1 MATPNFHTPN
11 QEMPPPGGY
20 TPIKFAKN
28 NPVTRGPPGW
38 SLFLGTFLVTSV
50 GYYFVGQHNKHQ
62 RELAKEERENRIALL
77 PFLQA
82 EADVEYLEQEKHIL
96 EKERQIMKDVV
107 PGWVAGQSPYH
118 SDRYQTPIWAQKK

>member
-11 QEMPPPGGY
+11 QEMPPPGGFK
-20 TPIKFAKN
+20 PVKFVKN
-28 NPVTRGPPGW
+28 GPATRGPPGW

-50 GYYFVGQHNKHQ
+50 GYYLVGQHNKNH
-62 RELAKEERENRIALL
+62 REVAREERENRIALL

-96 EKERQIMKDVV
+96 EKERQVMKNV

-118 SDRYQTPIWAQKK
+118 SGRYQAPLWAQKK